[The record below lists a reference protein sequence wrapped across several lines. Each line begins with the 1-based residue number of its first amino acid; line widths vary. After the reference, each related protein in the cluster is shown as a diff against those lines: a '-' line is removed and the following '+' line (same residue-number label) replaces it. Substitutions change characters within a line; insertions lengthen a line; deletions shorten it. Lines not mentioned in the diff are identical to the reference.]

1 MPFGLPGLS
10 SAEFGTLSRW
20 LESGAPFAGLPPLPV
35 QVDKQVGEWE
45 AFLNGNS
52 LKQRLV
58 SRYVFEHLFLAHLY
72 FDSDPQHHFFRLV
85 RSSTP
90 PGQPIDLVVSRRPY
104 DDPGIERVYYR
115 LQREQEAVVD
125 KTHVPYALGQKR
137 MARWRDLFLKPDYAV
152 DELPSYALE
161 VASNP
166 FLAFRALPVKARY
179 QFMLDEAGFTIMG
192 FIKGPVCR
200 GQVALNVIEDQFW
213 VFFQANTDHEEE
225 QIGRFLEREASLLQ
239 LPAELGSDAGIIG
252 PWREYAKREARYLQD
267 KSDFLTRLALT
278 RNPPELASIWNGE
291 GHNPNAALTVFRHFD
306 SASVVK
312 GLVGDAPKTAWVIG
326 YALLERI
333 HYLLVAGFDV
343 YGNVGHQ
350 LLTRLYMDFMRMESE
365 FNFLAYLPLD
375 RRLALRDHWYR
386 GASQEVKDHVYGK
399 LARFDVETGIHFR
412 TEEPQQELYAL
423 LKQHL
428 APVLN
433 RRYELATV
441 ADAALQADLA
451 LLARLRGEALSWLPE
466 LVYLRVD
473 SPPHL
478 RRYFTLLRNTGHSN
492 VSSLL
497 QEGRELLPVEN
508 TLTVAPGFIGAY
520 PNALYRLQREE
531 IRSLAKAI
539 GELSSEGDYRALA
552 DRFSVRRTDPRFWQY
567 SDELQDAHL
576 KLAPVTAGLLDYN
589 RLENR

>member
-1 MPFGLPGLS
+1 
-10 SAEFGTLSRW
+10 
-20 LESGAPFAGLPPLPV
+20 
-35 QVDKQVGEWE
+35 
-45 AFLNGNS
+45 
-52 LKQRLV
+52 
-58 SRYVFEHLFLAHLY
+58 
-72 FDSDPQHHFFRLV
+72 
-85 RSSTP
+85 
-90 PGQPIDLVVSRRPY
+90 
-104 DDPGIERVYYR
+104 
-115 LQREQEAVVD
+115 
-125 KTHVPYALGQKR
+125 
-137 MARWRDLFLKPDYAV
+137 
-152 DELPSYALE
+152 
-161 VASNP
+161 
-166 FLAFRALPVKARY
+166 
-179 QFMLDEAGFTIMG
+179 MLDEAEFTIMG

-213 VFFQANTDHEEE
+213 VFFQANTDHEDE

-239 LPAELGSDAGIIG
+239 LPAELGSDPGIIG
-252 PWREYAKREARYLQD
+252 PWREYAKREARNLQD

-278 RNPPELASIWNGE
+278 RKPPELASIWNGE

-312 GLVGDAPKTAWVIG
+312 GLVGDPPKTAWVIG

-473 SPPHL
+473 NPPL
-478 RRYFTLLRNTGHSN
+478 LPRYFTLLRNTGHSN

-497 QEGRELLPVEN
+497 REGRELLPKEN
-508 TLTVAPGFIGAY
+508 TLTVAQGFVGAY
-520 PNALYRLQREE
+520 LNAVYRVQRSE
-531 IRSLAKAI
+531 IRALAAAI
-539 GELSSEGDYRALA
+539 KELSSEDDYRALA
-552 DRFSVRRTDPRFWQY
+552 GRYAVRRTDPRFWRY
-567 SDELQDAHL
+567 SDELQEAHR
-576 KLAPVTAGLLDYN
+576 KLAPVSAGLLDYN
-589 RLENR
+589 RIGQSERVLH

>member
-1 MPFGLPGLS
+1 VARRS
-10 SAEFGTLSRW
+10 Q
-20 LESGAPFAGLPPLPV
+20 GLPPLPV
-35 QVDKQVGEWE
+35 QVDKQVGRLGSFSERQLAE
-45 AFLNGNS
+45 ATPGQPL
-52 LKQRLV
+52 
-58 SRYVFEHLFLAHLY
+58 HLRAPVPGAPLFRH
-72 FDSDPQHHFFRLV
+72 DPQHHFFRLV
-85 RSSTP
+85 RSRTP

-104 DDPGIERVYYR
+104 DDPGVERVYYR
-115 LQREQEAVVD
+115 LSVSGDDRRQDAHALCARTEA
-125 KTHVPYALGQKR
+125 HGAL
-137 MARWRDLFLKPDYAV
+137 ADLFLKPTTRST
-152 DELPSYALE
+152 ELPSYALE

-166 FLAFRALPVKARY
+166 FVAFRALPVKARY
-179 QFMLDEAGFTIMG
+179 QFMLDEAEFTIMG

-213 VFFQANTDHEEE
+213 VFFQANTDHEDE

-312 GLVGDAPKTAWVIG
+312 GLVGDPPKTAWVIG

-386 GASQEVKDHVYGK
+386 GASEEVKDHVYGK

-473 SPPHL
+473 NPPRL
-478 RRYFTLLRNTGHSN
+478 PRYFTLLRNTGHSN

-497 QEGRELLPVEN
+497 QEGRELLPAEN

-576 KLAPVTAGLLDYN
+576 KLAPITAGLLDYN

>member
-10 SAEFGTLSRW
+10 SAEFATLSRW
-20 LESGAPFAGLPPLPV
+20 LENSAPFEAVPPLPA

-45 AFLNGNS
+45 AFLNGDS

-85 RSSTP
+85 RSRTP
-90 PGQPIDLVVSRRPY
+90 PGQPIDLLASRRPY
-104 DDPGIERVYYR
+104 DDPGVERVYYR

-125 KTHVPYALGQKR
+125 KTHMPYALGQER
-137 MARWRDLFLKPDYAV
+137 MARWRELFLEPDYAV
-152 DELPSYALE
+152 DVLPSYALE
-161 VASNP
+161 IASNP

-179 QFMLDEAGFTIMG
+179 QFMLDEAEFTIMG

-213 VFFQANTDHEEE
+213 VFFQANSDHEE
-225 QIGRFLEREASLLQ
+225 QISEFLEREASLLQ
-239 LPAELGSDAGIIG
+239 LPGELGSDAGIIG
-252 PWREYAKREARYLQD
+252 PWRQYAKREARYLQD
-267 KSDFLTRLALT
+267 KSDFLTRLARART
-278 RNPPELASIWNGE
+278 PPQLASIWHGE

-312 GLVGDAPKTAWVIG
+312 GLVGDPPKTAWVIG

-375 RRLALRDHWYR
+375 QRLALRDHWYR

-399 LARFDVETGIHFR
+399 LARLDVETGISFR
-412 TEEPQQELYAL
+412 TKDPQQELYAM
-423 LKQHL
+423 LKRRL

-433 RRYELATV
+433 RRYELSGV
-441 ADAALQADLA
+441 ADAALHADLA
-451 LLARLRGEALSWLPE
+451 LLAGLRGESLSWLPE
-466 LVYLRVD
+466 LAYLRVD

-478 RRYFTLLRNTGHSN
+478 PRYFTLLRNTGHSN

-497 QEGRELLPVEN
+497 REGRELSPAEN
-508 TLTVAPGFIGAY
+508 TLTVASGFIGAY
-520 PNALYRLQREE
+520 PNAIYRLQREE
-531 IRSLAKAI
+531 IRALAKAI
-539 GELSSEGDYRALA
+539 GELSSESDYRALA

-576 KLAPVTAGLLDYN
+576 QLAPITAGLLDYN

>member
-1 MPFGLPGLS
+1 
-10 SAEFGTLSRW
+10 
-20 LESGAPFAGLPPLPV
+20 
-35 QVDKQVGEWE
+35 
-45 AFLNGNS
+45 
-52 LKQRLV
+52 V
-58 SRYVFEHLFLAHLY
+58 SK
-72 FDSDPQHHFFRLV
+72 
-85 RSSTP
+85 
-90 PGQPIDLVVSRRPY
+90 
-104 DDPGIERVYYR
+104 
-115 LQREQEAVVD
+115 LQ
-125 KTHVPYALGQKR
+125 
-137 MARWRDLFLKPDYAV
+137 
-152 DELPSYALE
+152 
-161 VASNP
+161 
-166 FLAFRALPVKARY
+166 
-179 QFMLDEAGFTIMG
+179 
-192 FIKGPVCR
+192 
-200 GQVALNVIEDQFW
+200 
-213 VFFQANTDHEEE
+213 
-225 QIGRFLEREASLLQ
+225 
-239 LPAELGSDAGIIG
+239 
-252 PWREYAKREARYLQD
+252 YLQD

-278 RNPPELASIWNGE
+278 RNPPQLASIWNGE

-478 RRYFTLLRNTGHSN
+478 RRYFSLLRNTGHSN